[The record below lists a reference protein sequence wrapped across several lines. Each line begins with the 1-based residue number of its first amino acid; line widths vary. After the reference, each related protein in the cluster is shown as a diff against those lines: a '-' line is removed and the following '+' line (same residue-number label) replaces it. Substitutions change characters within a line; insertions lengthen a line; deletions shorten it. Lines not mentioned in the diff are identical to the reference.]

1 MSGGGGDSEGWASY
15 AKGSRDETLIPEKRV
30 STGARRVVFLAMA
43 VVVVVAVMVGEEA
56 CSAEGIIRDESG
68 VI

>member
-15 AKGSRDETLIPEKRV
+15 AKGSRDGALILEKRV
-30 STGARRVVFLAMA
+30 SMGARRVVVWVMA
-43 VVVVVAVMVGEEA
+43 VVVAAMVGEEA
-56 CSAEGIIRDESG
+56 YSAEGIIRDDSG